1 MDAYK
6 TKSVRLSSTHWDKV
20 MEKAFGQYKIIRKK
34 TKRRP
39 YVRSA
44 YFKKEKIFLDLFWNH
59 LFKKK
64 NWHDR
69 LRRMKYFGCAIEL
82 LEKSHCEPV
91 FKYNQGNPGERLYRF
106 YGCAKSNELFCVQI
120 KENRKGKQKCLI
132 SVFPI
137 DRV

>member
-1 MDAYK
+1 MKVFK
-6 TKSVRLSSTHWDKV
+6 TKSVALAGTNYKEISK
-20 MEKAFGQYKIIRKK
+20 KAFVLYNGIRRK

-44 YFKKEKIFLDLFWNH
+44 YFKKEKIFFDLFWNH

-64 NWHDR
+64 NWRDR
-69 LRRMKYFGCAIEL
+69 LRRMKYFGCAVEL

-91 FKYNQGNPGERLYRF
+91 FKYNQGNPGEKLYRF
-106 YGCAKSNELFCVQI
+106 YGNAKSNELFCVQI

-132 SVFPI
+132 SVFPV

>member
-1 MDAYK
+1 MKIFK
-6 TKSVRLSSTHWDKV
+6 TKSIILSGTNYKEISK
-20 MEKAFGQYKIIRKK
+20 KAFSLYNGIRRK

-64 NWHDR
+64 NWRDR

-91 FKYNQGNPGERLYRF
+91 FKYNQGNPGETLFRF

-132 SVFPI
+132 SVFPV